1 MIIKVLGPGCMKCKT
16 LKKLVKEV
24 LEEKKVE
31 AEIIEVKDFAEI
43 LKYPI
48 TFTPSL
54 VINEEIKIQGK
65 IPSKNELI
73 KIFEEYC

>member
-16 LKKLVKEV
+16 LKKLVKGV

-48 TFTPSL
+48 TFTPGL

>member
-1 MIIKVLGPGCMKCKT
+1 MIVKVLGPGCIKCKT

-24 LEEKKVE
+24 LEEKKIE
-31 AEIIEVKDFAEI
+31 AEVIEIKDFAEI

-48 TFTPSL
+48 IFTPSL
-54 VINEEIKIQGK
+54 IINEEIKIQGK
-65 IPSKNELI
+65 IPSKNDLI

>member
-1 MIIKVLGPGCMKCKT
+1 MIVKILGPGCMKCKT

-24 LEEKKVE
+24 LEEKKIE
-31 AEIIEVKDFAEI
+31 AEVIEVKDFAEI

-48 TFTPSL
+48 TFTPGL

-65 IPSKNELI
+65 IPSKNDLI
-73 KIFEEYC
+73 KIFEE

>member
-1 MIIKVLGPGCMKCKT
+1 MIVKILGPGCMKCKT

-24 LEEKKVE
+24 LEEKKIE
-31 AEIIEVKDFAEI
+31 AEVIEVKDFAEI

-48 TFTPSL
+48 IFTPSL
-54 VINEEIKIQGK
+54 IINEEIKIQGK
-65 IPSKNELI
+65 IPSKNDLI

>member
-1 MIIKVLGPGCMKCKT
+1 MVIKVLGPGCIKCKT

-24 LEEKKVE
+24 LEEKKIK
-31 AEIIEVKDFAEI
+31 AEIIEIKDFAEI

-48 TFTPSL
+48 IFTPGL

>member
-24 LEEKKVE
+24 LEEKKIE

-48 TFTPSL
+48 IFTPSL
-54 VINEEIKIQGK
+54 IINEEIKIQGK

>member
-1 MIIKVLGPGCMKCKT
+1 MIVKVLGPGCMKCKT

-24 LEEKKVE
+24 LEEKKIE
-31 AEIIEVKDFAEI
+31 AEVIEVKDFAEI

-48 TFTPSL
+48 IFTPSL
-54 VINEEIKIQGK
+54 IINEEIKIQGK
-65 IPSKNELI
+65 IPSKNDLI

>member
-24 LEEKKVE
+24 LEEKKIE
-31 AEIIEVKDFAEI
+31 AEIIEIKDFAEI

-48 TFTPSL
+48 IFTPGL

-73 KIFEEYC
+73 KIFEEA

>member
-1 MIIKVLGPGCMKCKT
+1 MIIKVLGPGCIRCKT

-24 LEEKKVE
+24 LEEKKIE
-31 AEIIEVKDFAEI
+31 AEIIEIKDFAEI

-48 TFTPSL
+48 IFTPGL